1 MHRLSPQDPI
11 YLGYALRLEDDN
23 QKRSR
28 TWMSGGAGYVL
39 SWRAFQDMIAILKTS
54 AEQEENILALKVRK
68 VFLVIV
74 LKHYTGCLNKVGIC

>member
-68 VFLVIV
+68 VFLVII
-74 LKHYTGCLNKVGIC
+74 LRLFGWF